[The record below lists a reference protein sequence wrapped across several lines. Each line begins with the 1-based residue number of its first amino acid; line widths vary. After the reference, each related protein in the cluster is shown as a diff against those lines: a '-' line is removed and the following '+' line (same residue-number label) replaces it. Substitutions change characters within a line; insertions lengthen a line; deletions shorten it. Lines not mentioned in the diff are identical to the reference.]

1 MYFWKIDIKTIIR
14 NIGNQP
20 CIIIKLNVSVG
31 TIFVNKT
38 IVLLWLLV
46 KYKYTKLL
54 FLDEEEAP
62 DIHTCG
68 GCGEFYNTLDLFV
81 KHKVVCKLKKKTT
94 KHRKVKH

>member
-14 NIGNQP
+14 NIGNQL
-20 CIIIKLNVSVG
+20 CIIIKLNVSAG
-31 TIFVNKT
+31 TTFLNKT

-46 KYKYTKLL
+46 KYMYTKLL

-81 KHKVVCKLKKKTT
+81 KHKIVCKSKKKTT